1 MAKIE
6 IQYMKLFPW
15 LLVTSLKL
23 AEFAL
28 NENSLESTMYS
39 TTSPSF
45 PEAPL
50 TMGFDGQGSKHTN
63 QT

>member
-1 MAKIE
+1 
-6 IQYMKLFPW
+6 MKLFPW